1 MRRLIAFAAL
11 FLAFAVQAQSS
22 LRVDDVLGHLS
33 NHRQVRANFTQ
44 TRENPALAAPQ
55 VSRGDLLFVI
65 GHGMLWHTRTP
76 FDDTLVLTA
85 GRTARLTTDGRVER
99 VQDANRGVTQVS
111 AMLQGLLAGHSED
124 ALRQFDVTADGT
136 LTQWTLRFTP
146 RQARMARVLAGI
158 TLRGGEFL
166 DGIDVDLA
174 NGERTRIVF
183 ADTRDAAPLDPREA
197 KALDVP

>member
-1 MRRLIAFAAL
+1 MRRLIALVAL
-11 FLAFAVQAQSS
+11 LVAFTAQAQSTTQVNDI
-22 LRVDDVLGHLS
+22 LAHLS
-33 NHRQVRANFTQ
+33 THTQVRADFTQ

-55 VSRGDLLFVI
+55 VSHGDLLFVI
-65 GHGMLWHTRTP
+65 GHGMLWHTRDP
-76 FDDTLVLTA
+76 FDDTLVLTS
-85 GRTARLTTDGRVER
+85 GRTARLTTEGRVER

-111 AMLQGLLAGHSED
+111 AMLQGLLAGHADE
-124 ALRQFDVTADGT
+124 ALRQFDVAADGT

-166 DGIDVDLA
+166 DAIEVDLA

-183 ADTRDAAPLDPREA
+183 ANTRDAAPLNPLEA
-197 KALDVP
+197 KALGVP